1 MVRMAWPPFP
11 ADFLPTVALGLEV
24 KGFGKGLHRE
34 SAGGRQTVKEQVLL
48 LLWRRQG
55 QVPSWNSDAGPPQ
68 LCSALLPHLLF

>member
-34 SAGGRQTVKEQVLL
+34 SRVHRWPADGKG
-48 LLWRRQG
+48 
-55 QVPSWNSDAGPPQ
+55 AGP
-68 LCSALLPHLLF
+68 SAALEKTGTGAIMEQ